1 MLAAL
6 YRKVIPSDIRAF
18 IYRVFLGDL
27 LAVIRNPKLWIK
39 YRWYGFYYSIV
50 TPKTE
55 KEQAYKAW
63 SRTGSCSTPY
73 PYLWKEEYD
82 QLLID
87 VHIDVENYLPF
98 VIHHGKRLYFGRD
111 MINDIPGIYKG
122 LLIEQDER
130 SAHRYVVSYSELTDK
145 VLLDIGAAEAIF
157 ALDTIEYVNHAYL
170 FECDERWL
178 EALKATFAPWK
189 EKVTIVRKY
198 VSDINDENNVTL
210 DSYFSDKQTDN
221 LFLKM
226 DIEGYERNALKSAK
240 NLLEKAKN
248 ISGSVCI
255 YHLHD
260 DKDIIQKLL
269 KRLDYVTEI
278 QPGYILFEQELR
290 SAILRFHP
298 SLENASTRKS

>member
-6 YRKVIPSDIRAF
+6 YRKVVPSDIRAF
-18 IYRVFLGDL
+18 IYRVFLGDF
-27 LAVIRNPKLWIK
+27 LAMIRNPKLWIK
-39 YRWYGFYYSIV
+39 YRWYGLYYSIV

-63 SRTGSCSTPY
+63 NRAGFCSIPY

-87 VHIDVENYLPF
+87 VHIDAENSLPF
-98 VIHHGKRLYFGRD
+98 VMHHGKRLYFRRD
-111 MINDIPGIYKG
+111 MINNVSDIYKA

-130 SAHRYVVSYSELTDK
+130 SAHCYVDSYSELKNK

-170 FECDERWL
+170 FECDEKWL
-178 EALKATFAPWK
+178 EALSATFAPWK
-189 EKVTIVRKY
+189 DKITIVRKY
-198 VSDINDENNVTL
+198 VSDINDEDNVTL
-210 DSYFSDKQTDN
+210 DTLFADKSIEN

-226 DIEGYERNALKSAK
+226 DIEGYERRALEGAK
-240 NLLEKAKN
+240 KLLQKGKN
-248 ISGSVCI
+248 ISGAVCI

-260 DKDIIQKLL
+260 DKEVIQSLL
-269 KRLDYVTEI
+269 NDVMDVTVSI
-278 QPGYILFEQELR
+278 KPGYIIFENELR
-290 SAILRFHP
+290 SAVLRF
-298 SLENASTRKS
+298 SCNN

>member
-18 IYRVFLGDL
+18 IYRVFLSDL
-27 LAVIRNPKLWIK
+27 LVVIRNPKFGVKHKW
-39 YRWYGFYYSIV
+39 YRIYYNIV

-55 KEQAYKAW
+55 EEQAYKAW
-63 SRTGSCSTPY
+63 SKAKSCFTSY
-73 PYLWKEEYD
+73 PYLWIGEYD

-87 VHIDVENYLPF
+87 VHIDMENSLPF
-98 VIHHGKRLYFGRD
+98 VLHHGKRLYFGRD
-111 MINDIPGIYKG
+111 MIHDIPEIYKR

-130 SAHRYVVSYSELTDK
+130 SAHRYVVSYSDLADK

-157 ALDTIEYVNHAYL
+157 TLDTIEYVNHAYL

-178 EALKATFAPWK
+178 EALRATFAPWK

-198 VSDINDENNVTL
+198 VSDINDENNITL
-210 DSYFSDKQTDN
+210 DFYFSDKQTDN

-226 DIEGYERNALKSAK
+226 DIEGYERNALKGAK
-240 NLLEKAKN
+240 TLLEKAKN

-260 DKDIIQKLL
+260 DKDILQKY
-269 KRLDYVTEI
+269 LDDFNFVTEV
-278 QPGYILFEQELR
+278 QPGYLIFEKELR
-290 SAILRFHP
+290 SAILRFK
-298 SLENASTRKS
+298 RD

>member
-6 YRKVIPSDIRAF
+6 YRKVVPSNIRAF
-18 IYRVFLGDL
+18 IYRVFLSDL
-27 LAVIRNPKLWIK
+27 LVVIRNPKLWVK
-39 YRWYGFYYSIV
+39 HKWYRIYYNIV

-63 SRTGSCSTPY
+63 SKAGSCLTPY
-73 PYLWKEEYD
+73 PYLWKGEYD

-87 VHIDVENYLPF
+87 VHIDAENSLPF
-98 VIHHGKRLYFGRD
+98 VMHHGKKLYFGRD
-111 MINDIPGIYKG
+111 MINDIPGIYKE

-130 SAHRYVVSYSELTDK
+130 SAHRYVVSYNELMDK

-157 ALDTIEYVNHAYL
+157 ALDTIEYVDHAYL
-170 FECDERWL
+170 FECDERWF
-178 EALKATFAPWK
+178 EVLKATFAPWK

-198 VSDINDENNVTL
+198 VSDINDENNITL
-210 DSYFSDKQTDN
+210 DSYFSDKQTNN

-226 DIEGYERNALKSAK
+226 DIEGYERYALKGAK

-248 ISGSVCI
+248 ISGSVCT

-260 DKDIIQKLL
+260 DKDILQKFLHNL
-269 KRLDYVTEI
+269 NFLTDV
-278 QPGYILFEQELR
+278 QPGYIFWGKELR
-290 SAILRFHP
+290 SAILRFKR
-298 SLENASTRKS
+298 N

>member
-6 YRKVIPSDIRAF
+6 YRKVVPSNIRAF

-27 LAVIRNPKLWIK
+27 LAVIRDYPLWVK
-39 YRWYGFYYSIV
+39 HKWYRIYYKVV

-63 SRTGSCSTPY
+63 STARSYSTPY
-73 PYLWKEEYD
+73 PYLWIGEYD

-87 VHIDVENYLPF
+87 VHIDAKSSLPF
-98 VIHHGKRLYFGRD
+98 IMHHGKRLYFGRD
-111 MINDIPGIYKG
+111 MIKDIPKIYKG

-130 SAHRYVVSYSELTDK
+130 SAHRYIVSYSELTDK

-157 ALDTIEYVNHAYL
+157 TLDTIEYINHAYL

-226 DIEGYERNALKSAK
+226 DIEGYERNALKGAK
-240 NLLEKAKN
+240 NLLEKGKD
-248 ISGSVCI
+248 ISGSICI

-260 DKDIIQKLL
+260 DKDILQKY
-269 KRLDYVTEI
+269 LDSLNFVTEV
-278 QPGYILFEQELR
+278 QPGYLIFGKELR
-290 SAILRFHP
+290 SAILRF
-298 SLENASTRKS
+298 KCG

>member
-1 MLAAL
+1 MLVAL
-6 YRKVIPSDIRAF
+6 YRKCISPNLRAF
-18 IYRVFLGDL
+18 IYKLFLGDFL
-27 LAVIRNPKLWIK
+27 VIIRNPKHWIK
-39 YRWYGFYYSIV
+39 HKWYKIYYSIV

-63 SRTGSCSTPY
+63 SKTRSCLTPY
-73 PYLWKEEYD
+73 PYLWLGEYE
-82 QLLID
+82 QKFID
-87 VHIDVENYLPF
+87 VHV
-98 VIHHGKRLYFGRD
+98 
-111 MINDIPGIYKG
+111 
-122 LLIEQDER
+122 EQDER

-198 VSDINDENNVTL
+198 VSDINDENSVTL
-210 DSYFSDKQTDN
+210 DFFFSEKQTDD

-226 DIEGYERNALKSAK
+226 DIEGNERKALEGAK
-240 NLLEKAKN
+240 KLLRKAKN

-260 DKDIIQKLL
+260 DKNIIQKLL
-269 KRLDYVTEI
+269 DDFSFITEI
-278 QPGYILFEQELR
+278 QSGYLIWGEEFR
-290 SAILRFHP
+290 SAILRF
-298 SLENASTRKS
+298 RQKQ

>member
-6 YRKVIPSDIRAF
+6 YRKVVPRNIRAF

-27 LAVIRNPKLWIK
+27 LALIRNPKFWVK
-39 YRWYGFYYSIV
+39 HKWYRIYYNIV

-55 KEQAYKAW
+55 EEQAYKAW
-63 SRTGSCSTPY
+63 SKARSCFTPY
-73 PYLWKEEYD
+73 PYLWIGEYD

-87 VHIDVENYLPF
+87 VHIDMENSLPY
-98 VIHHGKRLYFGRD
+98 IMHHGKRLYFGRD

-198 VSDINDENNVTL
+198 VSDINDENNITL
-210 DSYFSDKQTDN
+210 DFYFSDKQTDD

-226 DIEGYERNALKSAK
+226 DIEGYERNALKGAK
-240 NLLEKAKN
+240 NLLEKAKK

-260 DKDIIQKLL
+260 DKDILQKY
-269 KRLDYVTEI
+269 LDDFNFVTEV
-278 QPGYILFEQELR
+278 QPGYLIFEKGLR
-290 SAILRFHP
+290 SAILRFK
-298 SLENASTRKS
+298 RD

>member
-6 YRKVIPSDIRAF
+6 YRKVVHSNIRAF
-18 IYRVFLGDL
+18 IYRVFLGDFL
-27 LAVIRNPKLWIK
+27 EMIHNPKLWIK
-39 YRWYGFYYSIV
+39 HKCCRIYYSIV

-63 SRTGSCSTPY
+63 SRAGSCSTPY
-73 PYLWKEEYD
+73 PYLWKKEYD
-82 QLLID
+82 QQLID
-87 VHIDVENYLPF
+87 VHIDMENSLPF
-98 VIHHGKRLYFGRD
+98 VMHHGKKLYFGRD
-111 MINDIPGIYKG
+111 MINDVARIYKG

-130 SAHRYVVSYSELTDK
+130 SAHRYVDLTDK
-145 VLLDIGAAEAIF
+145 VLLDIGTAEAIF

-198 VSDINDENNVTL
+198 VSDVNDENNVTL
-210 DSYFSDKQTDN
+210 DSYFSNKQTDN

-226 DIEGYERNALKSAK
+226 DIEGYERNALKGAK
-240 NLLEKAKN
+240 NLLEEAEN

-260 DKDIIQKLL
+260 DKDILQKFL

-298 SLENASTRKS
+298 RFENASTRKS